1 MDKYEKII
9 IALRLCSAVNSS
21 CEECPANEPADD
33 LCECSNKVSIA
44 AADAIENLLAETAAL
59 RRQIDNLTSAQAAMV
74 DQFNTKLEELHETK
88 SERDEYYTRLK
99 GLCFCCGRRE
109 DPNFDCH
116 TKCFG
121 HQRGSAWIYK
131 SAKSAAEAKE

>member
-1 MDKYEKII
+1 MAKYEKLVQQ
-9 IALRLCSAVNSS
+9 LRAGVICDVCDISAECDHSS
-21 CEECPANEPADD
+21 CQVIDR
-33 LCECSNKVSIA
+33 
-44 AADAIENLLAETAAL
+44 AADAIENLLTETAAL

-99 GLCFCCGRRE
+99 GLCFCCARRE
-109 DPNFDCH
+109 DPNFECH
-116 TKCFG
+116 AKCFG
-121 HQRGSAWIYK
+121 HQRGSAWIYE